1 MNLYEKI
8 LPKLSSAL
16 NEIHNTTYP
25 VSYWRIIVGPWL
37 IFFTQILYDR
47 WQNIHLALNK
57 YDIIET
63 TILDFKVEHMIPN
76 DMSAFHTM
84 YRGDK
89 WNHFI
94 FSEIIKNTTDIS
106 FVKKSRA
113 YKSHHF
119 NNKEERV
126 NFKQKIKRKLTS
138 LLYLFTKDD
147 EPFFISTYLSILNE
161 LKLSLMLGKMPQINY
176 TPKTRTIYP
185 NIKNRGWEINLKG
198 DSRFENYLLKTIPVQ
213 IPTIYLEGYST
224 LTKQLKS
231 TLWPKKPKLIWTS
244 NSDMNDEYFKAYA
257 AEKKVNGSHLVL
269 GQHGGH
275 YGIGLF
281 DSNEAHQLKISDS
294 FLSWG
299 WKDINISK
307 VKPVGSLIQR
317 SNNIKFYNNKSLV
330 MTTLGAPRFSFRL
343 LSMPIAGQWLKYQK
357 NLYTFCDLLKKE
369 MIQDLIVRNDPSDF
383 GWNQKYRW
391 VDYNPSIKLD
401 NGTRSIHKL
410 FNKCRISIHTY
421 NATTYLES
429 LSLNIPTV
437 IFWDP
442 YYFEM
447 RTSAEPYFDILENV
461 GVYHKSPEAAALH
474 INKIYKNVK
483 EWWFDKETR
492 SAVKL
497 FCDNYAN
504 NSTNLSN
511 SLYNTFSNLP
521 EMLA

>member
-1 MNLYEKI
+1 TFYKKFNYDLFEYHWDNRTKLHSDYQYLMNLYEKI

-161 LKLSLMLGKMPQINY
+161 LKLSLMLGK
-176 TPKTRTIYP
+176 
-185 NIKNRGWEINLKG
+185 
-198 DSRFENYLLKTIPVQ
+198 
-213 IPTIYLEGYST
+213 
-224 LTKQLKS
+224 
-231 TLWPKKPKLIWTS
+231 
-244 NSDMNDEYFKAYA
+244 
-257 AEKKVNGSHLVL
+257 
-269 GQHGGH
+269 
-275 YGIGLF
+275 
-281 DSNEAHQLKISDS
+281 
-294 FLSWG
+294 
-299 WKDINISK
+299 
-307 VKPVGSLIQR
+307 
-317 SNNIKFYNNKSLV
+317 
-330 MTTLGAPRFSFRL
+330 
-343 LSMPIAGQWLKYQK
+343 
-357 NLYTFCDLLKKE
+357 
-369 MIQDLIVRNDPSDF
+369 
-383 GWNQKYRW
+383 
-391 VDYNPSIKLD
+391 
-401 NGTRSIHKL
+401 
-410 FNKCRISIHTY
+410 
-421 NATTYLES
+421 
-429 LSLNIPTV
+429 
-437 IFWDP
+437 
-442 YYFEM
+442 
-447 RTSAEPYFDILENV
+447 
-461 GVYHKSPEAAALH
+461 
-474 INKIYKNVK
+474 
-483 EWWFDKETR
+483 
-492 SAVKL
+492 
-497 FCDNYAN
+497 
-504 NSTNLSN
+504 
-511 SLYNTFSNLP
+511 
-521 EMLA
+521 